1 MKADKIEDL
10 LARYYGGETTQAEEE
25 ELKRFF
31 TEEEV
36 PSHLLT
42 EKELFLQMAA
52 CPPPE
57 VPAGLE
63 NKLDSLIDG
72 WETSERRILKVK
84 KHTHILRLQWIGSIA
99 ASLLLLFAAGL
110 YLYTSDAPSVPK
122 DTCST
127 PEEAYVQAQRAL
139 ALMSSS
145 LNKGLEEI
153 ETIHE
158 TTGKVK
164 ENVYEQLNRI
174 NFVKP

>member
-1 MKADKIEDL
+1 MRKFLFTLWML
-10 LARYYGGETTQAEEE
+10 LVCCTGYAQTIDALFDEFGGERNADYVKVSPLMMSIGKMFCKHDEGME
-25 ELKRFF
+25 
-31 TEEEV
+31 
-36 PSHLLT
+36 
-42 EKELFLQMAA
+42 
-52 CPPPE
+52 
-57 VPAGLE
+57 GLP
-63 NKLDSLIDG
+63 KI
-72 WETSERRILKVK
+72 R
-84 KHTHILRLQWIGSIA
+84 
-99 ASLLLLFAAGL
+99 
-110 YLYTSDAPSVPK
+110 SDPPSVPK

-153 ETIHE
+153 ETIHQ

>member
-1 MKADKIEDL
+1 MRKFLFTLWML
-10 LARYYGGETTQAEEE
+10 LVCCTGYAQTIDALFDEFGGERNADYVKVSPLMMSIGKMFCKHDEGME
-25 ELKRFF
+25 
-31 TEEEV
+31 
-36 PSHLLT
+36 
-42 EKELFLQMAA
+42 
-52 CPPPE
+52 
-57 VPAGLE
+57 GLH
-63 NKLDSLIDG
+63 KI
-72 WETSERRILKVK
+72 R
-84 KHTHILRLQWIGSIA
+84 
-99 ASLLLLFAAGL
+99 
-110 YLYTSDAPSVPK
+110 SDAPSVPK

-139 ALMSSS
+139 VLMSSS